1 MNALPEPLTPPDCD
15 LRDFQFMPLDCGRLR
30 DSKLVSHVP
39 PAQCFFAVI
48 LWCASWHQIPA
59 ASLPDDDIELARLA
73 GFGFVVKEW
82 KKVRAGALY
91 GWIKCADGRL
101 YHPVVAEKARDAWQ
115 AKHEQRWKSECAR
128 IKKHNQRHE
137 TCIPYPTL
145 DEFLSPDYVDP
156 TKGDKRIVSPGT
168 VEGSP
173 DFVPGTFNP
182 RDREGTGK
190 GEGEVKAQELQHNHG
205 GQSRAAGGPN
215 DRAIDVAVL
224 LRSLGVSP
232 MTGQH
237 PAAREFADTGATDDQ
252 LRAAVEVARD
262 RKPAPEA
269 ISPNYLRPILAEI
282 LNPPKPRAPKS
293 PPLHALTDVQ
303 LNAEGVRAGVGEAR
317 IGETRHE
324 FIARIQT
331 AQAIAQ
337 GRVAA

>member
-1 MNALPEPLTPPDCD
+1 MSALPEPLTPADCD
-15 LRDFQFMPLDCGRLR
+15 LREFPFMPLDVGRLR

-91 GWIKCADGRL
+91 GWLKCADGRL
-101 YHPVVAEKARDAWQ
+101 YHPVVAEKALTAWQ
-115 AKHEQRWKSECAR
+115 SKHEQRWKSECAR

-137 TCIPYPTL
+137 TNIPYPTL

-156 TKGDKRIVSPGT
+156 TKGDRSTVSPGT
-168 VEGSP
+168 KESCP

-182 RDREGTGK
+182 TEGIQK
-190 GEGEVKAQELQHNHG
+190 GEGDKTQKQLHNHG

-215 DRAIDVAVL
+215 DRTIDVAVL
-224 LRSLGVSP
+224 LRSLGVAP

-262 RKPAPEA
+262 RKPAPEP

-282 LNPPKPRAPKS
+282 LNPPAPRSTKQHDSWWATNETMSAKARELGIREAS
-293 PPLHALTDVQ
+293 PGEQPHA
-303 LNAEGVRAGVGEAR
+303 
-317 IGETRHE
+317 
-324 FIARIQT
+324 FKARIQ
-331 AQAIAQ
+331 QAIDAQ
-337 GRVAA
+337 GRAAA